1 MEVGRGGRAAG
12 AAAAGAAALGGGVG
26 DVATL
31 ALGAMSMAR
40 AACASW
46 EAREVSAEPR
56 AFLVADLAARTN
68 AWVRGKG

>member
-1 MEVGRGGRAAG
+1 M
-12 AAAAGAAALGGGVG
+12 
-26 DVATL
+26 ATL

-56 AFLVADLAARTN
+56 AFLVADFAARTN
-68 AWVRGKG
+68 AWVRGEGEGQGERQVQGQGERQVQGQG

>member
-1 MEVGRGGRAAG
+1 M
-12 AAAAGAAALGGGVG
+12 GGGVG

-56 AFLVADLAARTN
+56 AFLVADFAARTN
-68 AWVRGKG
+68 AWVRGEG